1 MNRVIIK
8 KIEGTRVFLGREEIH
23 HLVSVLR
30 TRPGDIFE
38 GIFGGDRRFECRLE
52 EEDGLYYGEIIGET
66 GFNDESPLSIELAA
80 ALIKREK
87 FELVLQ
93 KATELGV
100 TSIIPLV
107 TSRTEIRLD
116 ARREEKKLDRW
127 KKIISESVK
136 QCGRNRIPGLEHAM
150 DLEEYLNPEQEKNF
164 LVLDEGDS
172 EPLRE
177 SINHFRDEKELSVV
191 IGPEGGWSDVDRL
204 LMKRCPR
211 LVRTRIGPRVLR
223 AETAAVAAL
232 SIIQYELGDLAGSIP
247 FQGHED

>member
-1 MNRVIIK
+1 MS
-8 KIEGTRVFLGREEIH
+8 REETH

-38 GIFGGDRRFECRLE
+38 GIFGGNRRYQCRLE

-66 GFNDESPLSIELAA
+66 GFNDESPLKIELAA

-116 ARREEKKLDRW
+116 AQREEKKLDRW

-136 QCGRNRIPGLEHAM
+136 QCGRNRVPVLEHAM
-150 DLEEYLNPEQEKNF
+150 DLEEYLNPEQEKVF
-164 LVLDEGDS
+164 LVLDEGDAA
-172 EPLRE
+172 PLRE
-177 SINHFRDEKELSVV
+177 SIDNFRDEREISLV

-211 LVRTRIGPRVLR
+211 LVRAGIGPRVLR

-232 SIIQYELGDLAGSIP
+232 AILQYELGDLAGAS
-247 FQGHED
+247 